1 MVQILNTFERTLA
14 LLVSQFRRE
23 KPNGDL
29 TNFQKLIRAICSL
42 GQEAEDINWQL
53 KTQRW
58 LSTAIGQ
65 QLDEIGILLGL
76 PRNINESDESYRER
90 LQFQIFINVSSGTP
104 EQVIAALA
112 FFTKGD
118 NIGYFERDFAFF
130 QLETNGLTFPNP
142 PNVLNDGIFSLSPAG
157 VNYAP
162 IIATYNQPILLTF
175 SGDTLIEPLFV
186 AQNSDD
192 PSQLNNLLMEFYTGN
207 PVLGVNAGNVEETG
221 IEGALG
227 ELNYPSPWS
236 GAFTE
241 LIQKGGNFPPRRF

>member
-1 MVQILNTFERTLA
+1 MVQILNTFERTLS
-14 LLVSQFRRE
+14 LLASQFRRE
-23 KPNGDL
+23 KPNGEL
-29 TNFQKLIRAICSL
+29 TNFHKLIQAICVL
-42 GQEAEDINWQL
+42 GQEAEDVNWQL

-65 QLDEIGILLGL
+65 QLDEIGIILGL

-90 LQFQIFINVSSGTP
+90 LQFQVFINVSSGTP

-112 FFTKGD
+112 FFTKSTH
-118 NIGYFERDFAFF
+118 IGYFERDYAFF

-162 IIATYNQPILLTF
+162 IVATYNVPISLIF
-175 SGDTLIEPLFV
+175 SGDTISEPLFV
-186 AQNSDD
+186 APNSEDVSELTNLEMQVYAGD
-192 PSQLNNLLMEFYTGN
+192 PILY
-207 PVLGVNAGNVEETG
+207 VNAGN
-221 IEGALG
+221 IEQSGPNGGLAELG
-227 ELNYPSPWS
+227 DPSPWA
-236 GAFTE
+236 GAFSE

>member
-1 MVQILNTFERTLA
+1 MVQILNTFERTLS
-14 LLVSQFRRE
+14 LLVSQFRRQ

-29 TNFQKLIRAICSL
+29 TNFQKLIKAICTL
-42 GQEAEDINWQL
+42 GQEAEDVNWQL

-65 QLDEIGILLGL
+65 QLDEIGIILGL
-76 PRNINESDESYRER
+76 PRNVNESDESYRER

-112 FFTKGD
+112 FFTKSTH
-118 NIGYFERDFAFF
+118 IGYFERDYAFF

-162 IIATYNQPILLTF
+162 IVATYNVPISLIF
-175 SGDTLIEPLFV
+175 SGDSLAEPLSV
-186 AQNSDD
+186 APYEED
-192 PSQLNNLLMEFYTGN
+192 PSELRNLGIETYPGN
-207 PVLGVNAGNVEETG
+207 PILYVNAGN
-221 IEGALG
+221 IEQGGPNGGLAELG
-227 ELNYPSPWS
+227 DPSPWA
-236 GAFTE
+236 GAFSE

>member
-1 MVQILNTFERTLA
+1 MVQILNTFERTLS

-23 KPNGDL
+23 KANGDL
-29 TNFQKLIRAICSL
+29 TNFQKLIKAICSL
-42 GQEAEDINWQL
+42 GQEAEDVNWQL
-53 KTQRW
+53 KTERW
-58 LSTAIGQ
+58 LSSAVGQ

-90 LQFQIFINVSSGTP
+90 LQFQIFINSSSGTP

-118 NIGYFERDFAFF
+118 NIGYLERDFAFF

-162 IIATYNQPILLTF
+162 IVATYNVPISLVF
-175 SGDTLIEPLFV
+175 SGDSVVQPLFV
-186 AQNSDD
+186 APNSDD
-192 PSQLNNLLMEFYTGN
+192 PSQLNNLSMEVYVDN
-207 PVLGVNAGNVEETG
+207 PILAVNAGGVEETG
-221 IEGALG
+221 EDGGLA
-227 ELNYPSPWS
+227 ELNYPSPWA
-236 GAFTE
+236 GAFAE